1 MIFPYSFRR
10 AYLAKVV
17 ANTIQVQTTGTT
29 ESLTAGILGFCT
41 APNGIEGNLTSG
53 NTTTTLKM
61 VVGSWH
67 TVDQIAPFYGGLKAP
82 YYSKAIDARRVTR
95 FIHSIANPAQQQII
109 IAGWDK
115 TSGSVGT
122 GPVFYCGEAYMLR
135 LDMIGSPA
143 LRLLNHQIYV
153 TLPAY
158 GGCCGTDCSSG
169 CTASPVDAACIMLQW
184 NDFMRYGTYNPGI
197 GAPAFQAPSGEIPY
211 LKQFFLPAVFVQT
224 SGGSYTATQV
234 YSQLDYEAADAGKY
248 GTAEEN
254 AAVLLAGAYSCNT
267 ANPASVVAGFQL
279 TGAYYQT
286 NYNNCTFTPSDYF
299 EIEPIFCKTSLM
311 TGNFSGVNNF
321 SPCGWTTTINTSVP
335 NMVAELQ
342 APIYPKGLGEQ
353 VVREIIQSER
363 YRQDHFADSIF
374 VDSYR
379 MREIENQD
387 WILNNVNRQG
397 YYDSV
402 AIVYN
407 IFRPQNSQ
415 SVHDNDEYTEIVYV
429 QGTYDPATNQ
439 YTPPNVDAFTNILT
453 NALNAVYSP
462 VTLETTVDLAG
473 GTQSGI

>member
-10 AYLAKVV
+10 AYLG
-17 ANTIQVQTTGTT
+17 NTTGPSSSPTLVT
-29 ESLTAGILGFCT
+29 ATAGQLTEDLSSGQTGFCT
-41 APNGIEGNLTSG
+41 APNGIEGNMISGGTS
-53 NTTTTLKM
+53 TTLKM

-67 TVDQIAPFYGGLKAP
+67 TVDQIAPFYGGLQAP
-82 YYSKAIDARRVTR
+82 YYSKAIDPRRVTR
-95 FIHSIANPAQQQII
+95 FIHSKAAEAKQQII
-109 IAGWDK
+109 VAGWDLSSAS
-115 TSGSVGT
+115 TVG
-122 GPVFYCGEAYMLR
+122 PKFYCGESYLLR

-143 LRLLNHQIYV
+143 LRLLNHQLYV
-153 TLPAY
+153 TLPSF
-158 GGCCGTDCSSG
+158 GGCCGNDCSSA
-169 CTASPVDAACIMLQW
+169 CTSTAVDAACIMLQW

-197 GAPAFQAPSGEIPY
+197 GAPDFQAPSGQIPY
-211 LKQFFLPAVFVQT
+211 LKQFFLPAVYVQN
-224 SGGSYTATQV
+224 GATADRV
-234 YSQLDYEAADAGKY
+234 YSQLDCEAALAGKY
-248 GTAEEN
+248 GTAAEN
-254 AAVLLAGAYSCNT
+254 NTVRLWYIANGEQGYQCNT
-267 ANPASVVAGFQL
+267 ANPESVVAGFQL

-299 EIEPIFCKTSLM
+299 EIEPIFCKVSLM

-321 SPCGWTTTINTSVP
+321 SPCGWDTTINTSVP
-335 NMVAELQ
+335 NMVTELQ
-342 APIYPKGLGEQ
+342 APVYPKGLGEQ

-415 SVHDNDEYTEIVYV
+415 SVHDNDEYTEILYV
-429 QGTYDPATNQ
+429 PTN
-439 YTPPNVDAFTNILT
+439 TDVSAFTNVLT
-453 NALNAVYSP
+453 QSLVAVGSP
-462 VTLETTVDLAG
+462 VTLETTAG
-473 GTQSGI
+473 NGSGI

>member
-10 AYLAKVV
+10 AYLGRVDGGSLAVR
-17 ANTIQVQTTGTT
+17 TTGSPEDISSGQT
-29 ESLTAGILGFCT
+29 GFCL
-41 APNGIEGNLTSG
+41 APNGIEGNFTTGSTS
-53 NTTTTLKM
+53 TTLIV

-67 TVDQIAPFYGGLKAP
+67 TVDQIAPFYGGLQAP
-82 YYSKAIDARRVTR
+82 YYSKAIDPRRVTR
-95 FIHSIANPAQQQII
+95 FIHSKANPAAQQVIV
-109 IAGWDK
+109 AGWDL

-122 GPVFYCGEAYMLR
+122 GPKFYCGESYLLR

-143 LRLLNHQIYV
+143 LRLLNHQLYV
-153 TLPAY
+153 TLPSF
-158 GGCCGTDCSSG
+158 GGCCGNDCSSA
-169 CTASPVDAACIMLQW
+169 CTSTAVDAACIMLQW

-197 GAPAFQAPSGEIPY
+197 GAPDFQAPSGQIPY

-224 SGGSYTATQV
+224 SGGSYTATRV
-234 YSQLDYEAADAGKY
+234 YSQLDLEAANVGKY
-248 GTAEEN
+248 GTTAENN
-254 AAVLLAGAYSCNT
+254 AVIAAGAYVCNT
-267 ANPASVVAGFQL
+267 VTPGSVVAGFQL

-299 EIEPIFCKTSLM
+299 EIEPIFCKVSLM

-321 SPCGWTTTINTSVP
+321 SPCGWDTTINTSVP
-335 NMVAELQ
+335 NMVTELQ
-342 APIYPKGLGEQ
+342 APVYPKGLGEQ

-374 VDSYR
+374 IDSYR

-429 QGTYDPATNQ
+429 AGTYNSTTNS
-439 YTPPNVDAFTNILT
+439 YTSPNVSQFTNILS
-453 NALNAVYSP
+453 NALTAVNSP
-462 VTLETTVDLAG
+462 VTLETTAG
-473 GTQSGI
+473 NGSGI